1 MSDNTE
7 ITQSLSSENP
17 ANNDSLEGLNEF
29 LQDKMYLHL
38 EKVIPGIV
46 QSYDKATNRAT
57 IKPAITGIATQG
69 DKVPKDV
76 IPNIP
81 VIQLGGGDVTMTF
94 PIKAGMTGWLIACDR
109 DISIFKNIKQ
119 ETAPN
124 TTRKHKYQDGFFIP
138 DAINN
143 AGTDDFQIKSAN
155 SSINLD
161 NTSITEKTQDYKLT
175 ASTFNLYG
183 STSLSI
189 AAPAGNISTT
199 TGIISAATLNATSAF
214 SGTFKDNDNKTVRV
228 VNGII
233 VSVS

>member
-1 MSDNTE
+1 MSDTE
-7 ITQSLSSENP
+7 ITQSISSENP

-38 EKVIPGIV
+38 EKVIPAKIE
-46 QSYDKATNRAT
+46 SYNKTKNRA
-57 IKPAITGIATQG
+57 IVKPLITGIATQG
-69 DKVPKDV
+69 DKVSKDL

-81 VIQLGGGDVTMTF
+81 VVQMGGGDVTMTF

-109 DISIFKNIKQ
+109 DISIYKSIKD

-124 TTRKHKYQDGFFIP
+124 TPRKHKYQDSFFIP
-138 DAINN
+138 DAMNN
-143 AGTDDFQIKSAN
+143 AGTDDFQIKSVN
-155 SSINLD
+155 SSFNLD